1 MTDNAPC
8 SVLVSLITKNPSMP
22 QVAKPPLRV
31 AFALF
36 LTAMTT
42 LMLELGLTRVFDV
55 VLTPNMAY
63 MVIACTLFSFGLAGI
78 YATLRPL
85 PADADVNRHLCRV
98 SLLLALATLVLRPLL
113 NVLPFDYDALARQP
127 VTQLAAFAGMYL
139 AMVVPFF
146 LSGLIFTLLFSAHAR
161 SIQRLYCWDLSGA
174 ALGCVVMIP
183 LLPPIGPGGLLM
195 LAASMNLLAAA
206 LFAGSARLRTALA
219 LVALGIAL
227 APVLHM
233 PSYFDFT
240 DHLHKRGVREAR
252 EHGEVEFSR
261 WDTVSKIDVI
271 DSHGGTVRRKHV
283 AYDGGNQSSHIFAFD
298 GDFAALRRALES
310 GGMSVF
316 QHFWH
321 RGVLVSHYL
330 KRDSGAEVLVVGA
343 AGGQETK
350 AALLYGAGH
359 VDAIELVPTVVELG
373 LGPYADFNGG
383 LFKDPRVALSSNE
396 GRAYLRASPRIY
408 DIIQIHSNQ
417 TSSSIAAG
425 TGALS
430 PEYLQT
436 ADAYREYFSKLSAN
450 GILHVNHHSYPRVIT
465 TAALA
470 WRQLGR
476 QDFQRHVM
484 IFEMQGVADT
494 LPTILIKMTPWSAE
508 EVAAARD
515 FMSRPWNDE
524 EKTTLRGMF
533 EHDVAEGDVAAAA
546 IADGVEV
553 RLVQNPLDPEHGF
566 LEPAFF
572 SGEFDQTLAAR
583 APYRLNPTTDDRPFF
598 SMLRKEVRHIDPDP
612 GQFVSFAI
620 AAIMNSQMRGG
631 HVAMDIVHLQVTAV
645 VSLLFAIAFVV
656 VPLRFAP
663 VGREGFAHRAALVVY
678 FASLGAGF
686 IIIELVFVQ
695 IFMKLVGVPLYTYAT
710 VIFTLLFGAGIGSL
724 CSGLLG
730 IDPKRRWWWP
740 FVGTLVCG
748 AALLTLHDA
757 VFHHFLAADL
767 ALRAAVAALLIFP
780 LAFCLGMPFP
790 LGILA
795 ISGRATGAVAWAWAL
810 NGLFTVIGSLASV
823 LLALWFGFQTTV
835 LMALGIYVLAAL
847 AFTRL
852 RAP

>member
-1 MTDNAPC
+1 MSTA
-8 SVLVSLITKNPSMP
+8 
-22 QVAKPPLRV
+22 AKPPLRIAV
-31 AFALF
+31 ALF
-36 LTAMTT
+36 LTALTT
-42 LMLELGLTRVFDV
+42 LMLELALTRVFDV

-85 PADADVNRHLCRV
+85 PAHVDVHRRLGQLSMGLAV
-98 SLLLALATLVLRPLL
+98 ATLALRPAL
-113 NVLPFDYDALARQP
+113 NVLPFDYDLLPRQP
-127 VTQLAAFAGMYL
+127 LTQLAAFAGMYL

-161 SIQRLYCWDLSGA
+161 AIQRLYCWDLTGA

-183 LLPPIGPGGLLM
+183 MLPPIGPGGLLM
-195 LAASMNLLAAA
+195 VAAAMNLLAAA
-206 LFAGSARLRTALA
+206 LFIGDTRLRAALA
-219 LVALGIAL
+219 VVALVLVAVPAL
-227 APVLHM
+227 HAPA
-233 PSYFDFT
+233 YFDFT

-252 EHGEVEFSR
+252 EHGDIEFSR

-271 DSHGGTVRRKHV
+271 DVPGAVERKHV

-298 GDFAALRRALES
+298 GNFAALRAGLEDGS
-310 GGMSVF
+310 RSVF

-330 KRDSGAEVLVVGA
+330 KRDSGADVLVVGA

-350 AALLYGAGH
+350 AALMYGAGH

-373 LGPYADFNGG
+373 LTRYAEFNGG
-383 LFKDPRVALSSNE
+383 LFKDPRVSLGSNE
-396 GRAYLRASPRIY
+396 GRAYLRASPHTY

-436 ADAYREYFSKLSAN
+436 ADAYREYFTKLKPD
-450 GILHVNHHSYPRVIT
+450 GLLHVNHHTYPRVIT

-470 WRQLGR
+470 WKQLGR
-476 QDFQRHVM
+476 DDFQRHVL
-484 IFEMQGVADT
+484 IFEMHGVADT
-494 LPTILIKMTPWSAE
+494 LPTILIKMTPWTAE
-508 EVAAARD
+508 QVAAARD
-515 FMSRPWNDE
+515 FMTRPWNELERAELKGLFDDA
-524 EKTTLRGMF
+524 RDVGDHDF
-533 EHDVAEGDVAAAA
+533 EM
-546 IADGVEV
+546 
-553 RLVQNPLDPEHGF
+553 RMTQNPLEPANGF

-572 SGEFDQTLAAR
+572 SGSFDETLAAR

-598 SMLRKEVRHIDPDP
+598 SMLRKEVKRVTPDDS
-612 GQFVSFAI
+612 QFVSFAI
-620 AAIMNSQMRGG
+620 AAIMNSQMRGN
-631 HVAMDIVHLQVTAV
+631 HIAMDTVHLQVTAL
-645 VSLLFAIAFVV
+645 VSLLFALGFVI

-710 VIFTLLFGAGIGSL
+710 VIFTLLLGAGIGSL

-730 IDPKRRWWWP
+730 IDPTRRWWWP
-740 FVGTLVCG
+740 FVGALACG
-748 AALLTLHDA
+748 VALLACHEA
-757 VFHHFLAADL
+757 VFQHFLAADV
-767 ALRAAVAALLIFP
+767 ALRALVAALLILP

-823 LLALWFGFQTTV
+823 LLALWFGFKVTI
-835 LMALGIYVLAAL
+835 LIALGIYCIAAL
-847 AFTRL
+847 AFSRL
-852 RAP
+852 KSP

>member
-1 MTDNAPC
+1 
-8 SVLVSLITKNPSMP
+8 MP
-22 QVAKPPLRV
+22 HAAKPPLRI

-85 PADADVNRHLCRV
+85 PAEVDVHRRLSHI
-98 SLLLALATLVLRPLL
+98 SLALAVVTLALRPVL
-113 NVLPFDYDALARQP
+113 NLLPFDYDALAREP
-127 VTQLAAFAGMYL
+127 LIQLAAFAGMYL
-139 AMVVPFF
+139 AMVLPFF
-146 LSGLIFTLLFSAHAR
+146 LAGLIFTLLFSAHAR

-195 LAASMNLLAAA
+195 LAAAMNLLAAA
-206 LFAGSARLRTALA
+206 MFASGGRTRLVLIGAAVAITA
-219 LVALGIAL
+219 
-227 APVLHM
+227 APIIHA
-233 PSYFDFT
+233 PAYFDFT

-252 EHGEVEFSR
+252 EHGGIEFSR

-271 DSHGGTVRRKHV
+271 DVPGAVQRKHI
-283 AYDGGNQSSHIFAFD
+283 AYDGGNQSSHIYAFD
-298 GDFAALRRALES
+298 GNFAALRAGLADDTK
-310 GGMSVF
+310 SVF
-316 QHFWH
+316 QYFWH
-321 RGVLVSHYL
+321 RGVLVSHFL
-330 KRDSGAEVLVVGA
+330 KRDSAAEVLVVGA

-350 AALLYGAGH
+350 AALMYGAAH
-359 VDAIELVPTVVELG
+359 VDAIELVPTVVALG
-373 LGPYADFNGG
+373 LERYAEFNGG
-383 LFKDPRVALSSNE
+383 LFKDPRVSLSSNE
-396 GRAYLRASPRIY
+396 GRAYLRASPHRY
-408 DIIQIHSNQ
+408 DIIQLHSNQ

-436 ADAYREYFSKLSAN
+436 ADAYREYFSKLSAD
-450 GILHVNHHSYPRVIT
+450 GILHVNHHTYPRVVT

-476 QDFQRHVM
+476 EDFQRHVL
-484 IFEMQGVADT
+484 IFEMQGVPDT
-494 LPTILIKMTPWSAE
+494 LPTILIRMTPWSAE
-508 EVAAARD
+508 QVASARD
-515 FMSRPWNDE
+515 FMTRPWNAVERDD
-524 EKTTLRGMF
+524 LSRIF
-533 EHDVAEGDVAAAA
+533 DHSDSAAQAG
-546 IADGVEV
+546 IAV

-572 SGEFDQTLAAR
+572 SGEFDGSLDAR
-583 APYRLNPTTDDRPFF
+583 TPYRLIPTTDDRPFF
-598 SMLRKEVRHIDPDP
+598 SMLRKEVRRLDADP

-620 AAIMNSQMRGG
+620 AAIMNSQMRGN

-645 VSLLFAIAFVV
+645 VSLLFAVAFVV

-663 VGREGFAHRAALVVY
+663 VGREGFAHRAALVTY

-724 CSGLLG
+724 CSGFLG
-730 IDPKRRWWWP
+730 IDPSRRWWWP
-740 FVGTLVCG
+740 FVGAIACG
-748 AALLTLHDA
+748 IALLAMHDA
-757 VFHHFLAADL
+757 VFHHFLASDVL
-767 ALRAAVAALLIFP
+767 LRVAIAALLIFP

-795 ISGRATGAVAWAWAL
+795 ISGRASGAVAWAWAL

-823 LLALWFGFQTTV
+823 LLALWFGFQTTI
-835 LMALGIYVLAAL
+835 LIALGIYVLAAL
-847 AFTRL
+847 AFSRL

>member
-1 MTDNAPC
+1 MLPA
-8 SVLVSLITKNPSMP
+8 
-22 QVAKPPLRV
+22 ARPPLRI

-42 LMLELGLTRVFDV
+42 LMLELALTRVFDV

-85 PADADVNRHLCRV
+85 PVTVDVNHRLGQI
-98 SLLLALATLVLRPLL
+98 SLALAVATLVLRPLL
-113 NVLPFDYDALARQP
+113 NVLPFDYDALVHEP
-127 VTQLAAFAGMYL
+127 VTQLAAFAAMYL

-195 LAASMNLLAAA
+195 VAAAMNVLAAA
-206 LFAGSARLRTALA
+206 LFAAQPRVRLVLCVVA
-219 LVALGIAL
+219 VALTA
-227 APVLHM
+227 APIVHM
-233 PSYFDFT
+233 PAYFDFT

-252 EHGEVEFSR
+252 EHGAIEFSR

-271 DSHGGTVRRKHV
+271 DVPGAVQRKHV

-298 GDFAALRRALES
+298 GDFAALRAGLEDGS
-310 GGMSVF
+310 RSVF
-316 QHFWH
+316 QYFWH
-321 RGVLVSHYL
+321 RGVLVSHFL

-350 AALLYGAGH
+350 AALIYGAGH

-373 LGPYADFNGG
+373 LGRYADFNGG

-396 GRAYLRASPRIY
+396 GRAYLRASPRSY

-436 ADAYREYFSKLSAN
+436 ADAYREYFSKLTAD
-450 GILHVNHHSYPRVIT
+450 GILHVNHHTYPRVIT

-470 WRQLGR
+470 WRQIGR
-476 QDFQRHVM
+476 SDFQRHVL

-494 LPTILIKMTPWSAE
+494 LPTILIKMTPWNAE
-508 EVAAARD
+508 QVAAARD
-515 FMSRPWNDE
+515 FMTRPWSAVERAELD
-524 EKTTLRGMF
+524 GMF
-533 EHDVAEGDVAAAA
+533 DRSDDSEAT
-546 IADGVEV
+546 GVEV
-553 RLVQNPLDPEHGF
+553 RMVQNPLEPDSGF
-566 LEPAFF
+566 LEAAFF
-572 SGEFDQTLAAR
+572 SGEYAESLGAR
-583 APYRLNPTTDDRPFF
+583 APYRLSPTTDDRPFF
-598 SMLRKEVRHIDPDP
+598 SMLRKEVMRVTPDP
-612 GQFVSFAI
+612 QQFVSYAI
-620 AAIMNSQMRGG
+620 AAIMNSQMRGN
-631 HVAMDIVHLQVTAV
+631 HVAMDIVHLQVTAL
-645 VSLLFAIAFVV
+645 VSLLFAVGFVV
-656 VPLRFAP
+656 VPLRYAP
-663 VGREGFAHRAALVVY
+663 VGREGFSHRAALVTY

-730 IDPKRRWWWP
+730 ISPQRRWWWP
-740 FVGTLVCG
+740 FVGAMVCG
-748 AALLTLHDA
+748 VALLVLHDQ
-757 VFHHFLAADL
+757 VFHHFLAAPL
-767 ALRAAVAALLIFP
+767 AMRATVAALLIFP

-795 ISGRATGAVAWAWAL
+795 VSGRATGAVAWAWAL

-823 LLALWFGFQTTV
+823 LLALWFGFQVTI
-835 LMALGIYVLAAL
+835 LIALAIYMLAAL

-852 RAP
+852 RSP